1 MQRVSLRSGKALLLV
16 KALLVTYIVTALLLL
31 LLALIM
37 YKIDP
42 PGAVISVGLV
52 LVYIVSSFVGGYIIG
67 NAKKEKRFLWGIGM
81 GVAYFLIIFIV
92 SVIFSK
98 DVFGSMG
105 SIISVLCMCGLG
117 GMLGGMVS

>member
-1 MQRVSLRSGKALLLV
+1 MQQVSQRSGKALVIV
-16 KALLVTYIVTALLLL
+16 KALLVTYIITALLLL

-42 PGAVISVGLV
+42 PGAVISVGLI
-52 LVYIVSSFVGGYIIG
+52 LTYILSSFVGGYIIG
-67 NAKKEKRFLWGIGM
+67 NAKKEKRFLWGIAM

-98 DVFGSMG
+98 DLFDGMG
-105 SIISVLCMCGLG
+105 SIISVLCMCGIG
-117 GMLGGMVS
+117 GMIGGMVS

>member
-1 MQRVSLRSGKALLLV
+1 MQRVSQKSGKAILIV
-16 KALLVTYIVTALLLL
+16 KALLVTYILTALLLL

-52 LVYIVSSFVGGYIIG
+52 LIYIISSFAGGYIIG

-81 GVAYFLIIFIV
+81 GVAYFLIILIV
-92 SVIFSK
+92 SIIFSK
-98 DVFGSMG
+98 DVFASAG

>member
-1 MQRVSLRSGKALLLV
+1 MQRVSQRSGKALLIV
-16 KALLVTYIVTALLLL
+16 KALLVTYIITALLLL
-31 LLALIM
+31 LLALVM

-52 LVYIVSSFVGGYIIG
+52 LVYIISSFVGGYIIG
-67 NAKKEKRFLWGIGM
+67 NAKKEKRFMWGIGM

-92 SVIFSK
+92 SLIFGK
-98 DVFGSMG
+98 DVFGSVG
-105 SIISVLCMCGLG
+105 SIISILCMCGLG

>member
-1 MQRVSLRSGKALLLV
+1 MQRVSQRSGKALLIV
-16 KALLVTYIVTALLLL
+16 KALLVMYIITALLLL
-31 LLALIM
+31 LLALVL

-42 PGAVISVGLV
+42 PGAVIRIGLI
-52 LVYIVSSFVGGYIIG
+52 LVYIASSFVGGYIIG

-81 GVAYFLIIFIV
+81 GLIYFFVIFLASIIFG
-92 SVIFSK
+92 K

-105 SIISVLCMCGLG
+105 SLISVLCMCGLG